1 MIMGK
6 GGGRQELQQP
16 QKKKRKDVGRKDQ
29 TNVRSTSSTTT
40 IAAAKGLKDGGE
52 VVSKSKN

>member
-1 MIMGK
+1 MGK